1 MNIKEIMAAFKA
13 RRRGISFAFL
23 AERTETS
30 ADSPYRIKPAGT
42 IRPDETLVCVIG
54 GSGGKGDHIREY
66 NGYLKQTD
74 TFIKNVP
81 ELKGKPV
88 RVCVAVCNFGDFHH
102 DRLARRCLYYSAQA
116 QSFDE
121 VVAGLSAQEKEE
133 TLKPAYIRDIFEQ
146 TLLPRISTE
155 GGKKRLPAETAARY
169 VRKANF
175 VTHCHGAY
183 VARELEK
190 LTSEKMKN
198 LGYSPAEQ
206 KLVLSRLMVLNYAPD
221 CPYIASASS
230 FVSIESV
237 ADDHNQLQTAFKEFL
252 QMTEPDFGLC
262 RLPSRGGN
270 VFMCAKIDKSGIEG
284 NPPKAYKLVPVEE
297 FWDKL
302 SHRDEADDS
311 REPEDN
317 DTADEHSFLGFAP
330 KSNMSR
336 GALKMQH
343 FANNILKN
351 AVLNS
356 LAQSR
361 DETIPLPDVKHLAAQ
376 TRQEKFAF
384 ARAYLTGY
392 QLSAKFLAVSK
403 KKLMQFINWHQNS
416 RIELD

>member
-1 MNIKEIMAAFKA
+1 MNIKEITAAFKA
-13 RRRGISFAFL
+13 ERRGISFAFL

-30 ADSPYRIKPAGT
+30 ADSPYRIKPAET
-42 IRPDETLVCVIG
+42 VRPDETLVCVIG

-74 TFIKNVP
+74 TFVKNVP

-102 DRLARRCLYYSAQA
+102 DRLARRCLYYSA
-116 QSFDE
+116 
-121 VVAGLSAQEKEE
+121 LAQEKEE
-133 TLKPAYIRDIFEQ
+133 TLNPAYIRDIFEQ

-155 GGKKRLPAETAARY
+155 NGKKRLPAETAARY

-190 LTSEKMKN
+190 MTSEKMKS
-198 LGYSPAEQ
+198 LGYSTAEQ

-221 CPYIASASS
+221 CPYTASASS
-230 FVSIESV
+230 FVSIESA

-252 QMTEPDFGLC
+252 QMTKPDFGLC
-262 RLPSRGGN
+262 RLPSREGN

-284 NPPKAYKLVPVEE
+284 NPPKVYSLVPVEE

-302 SHRDEADDS
+302 SHKNKADDS
-311 REPEDN
+311 REPEEN

-356 LAQSR
+356 LAQNR
-361 DETIPLPDVKHLAAQ
+361 NETIPLPDVKHLAAH

-392 QLSAKFLAVSK
+392 QLSAKFLTFSK

>member
-1 MNIKEIMAAFKA
+1 MNIKEITAAFKA
-13 RRRGISFAFL
+13 ERRGISFAFL
-23 AERTETS
+23 AERAETS
-30 ADSPYRIKPAGT
+30 VDSPYRIKPAEMV
-42 IRPDETLVCVIG
+42 RPDETLVCVIG

-74 TFIKNVP
+74 TFVKNVP

-102 DRLARRCLYYSAQA
+102 DRLARRCLYYSALE
-116 QSFDE
+116 QSPDE
-121 VVAGLSAQEKEE
+121 VVAGLS
-133 TLKPAYIRDIFEQ
+133 
-146 TLLPRISTE
+146 
-155 GGKKRLPAETAARY
+155 AETAARY

-190 LTSEKMKN
+190 LTSEKMKS
-198 LGYSPAEQ
+198 LGYSTAEQ

-221 CPYIASASS
+221 CPYTASASS
-230 FVSIESV
+230 FVSIESA

-252 QMTEPDFGLC
+252 QMTKPDFGLC
-262 RLPSRGGN
+262 RLPSREGN

-284 NPPKAYKLVPVEE
+284 NPPKVYSLVPVEE

-302 SHRDEADDS
+302 SHKNKADDS
-311 REPEDN
+311 REPEEN

-356 LAQSR
+356 LAQNR
-361 DETIPLPDVKHLAAQ
+361 NETIPLPDVKHLAAH

-392 QLSAKFLAVSK
+392 QLSAKFLTFSK